1 MFNAFYH
8 LLSGVLAYEDDLS
21 GAGILYK
28 KSKKSFYDFVR
39 RNFDWNWKIGKFV
52 GY

>member
-1 MFNAFYH
+1 MKMI
-8 LLSGVLAYEDDLS
+8 SPVLAYY
-21 GAGILYK
+21 III
-28 KSKKSFYDFVR
+28 KKSFYDFVR